1 MLNLWEIV
9 IPCVM
14 KSLCYLYWNIVS
26 QGYQFY
32 MKLLTCVHV
41 RAKLLRLCP
50 TLCDS
55 MDCSLPGSSAH
66 GDSPGKS
73 TGVGFHAVRQGIFL
87 TQGLNTQLNVPCI
100 GKQILYH

>member
-26 QGYQFY
+26 QAYQFY

-41 RAKLLRLCP
+41 RAKLLRLCL
-50 TLCDS
+50 TLCDH
-55 MDCSLPGSSAH
+55 MDCSPPSSSVHGTSQARILEWLAISSSRGSS
-66 GDSPGKS
+66 
-73 TGVGFHAVRQGIFL
+73 
-87 TQGLNTQLNVPCI
+87 
-100 GKQILYH
+100 